1 MNLRLGS
8 IYALVAI
15 FAASGVGVKISAQNA
30 GGGDSSQ
37 GEVVMTK
44 LVAPVY
50 PPLALQ
56 ARIVG
61 DVEVTVNVRPDGRI
75 ASVIQVSGY
84 PLLKQ
89 AAMDSA
95 QKSQFECRKC
105 TAPETS
111 YQLVYTFQLDDFTGD
126 GMTPC
131 TSATEAHQSGGS
143 LVIESE
149 NHVTLVAQLE
159 CVLQVDPVEVSKKVR
174 AMKCLYL
181 WQCGRRDAN

>member
-95 QKSQFECRKC
+95 QKSQFECR
-105 TAPETS
+105 
-111 YQLVYTFQLDDFTGD
+111 
-126 GMTPC
+126 
-131 TSATEAHQSGGS
+131 
-143 LVIESE
+143 
-149 NHVTLVAQLE
+149 
-159 CVLQVDPVEVSKKVR
+159 
-174 AMKCLYL
+174 
-181 WQCGRRDAN
+181 